1 MKRFISALALSV
13 TLLLGVVA
21 SGNDDRQQVVESFAK
36 HVSSLEQVEQQ
47 VIDSARQ
54 KIAELQSDS
63 IADAVTEAL
72 FLVYPGYSSAIEAS
86 DGDNPLTAMQALAE
100 FSKSEDPFLAADASF
115 YLARML
121 MNDERYEEALPV
133 LAQLSG
139 PYRDSTVHSN
149 TVKYFV
155 GVAHAGMLQNDLA
168 VNSFKKFLE
177 ESPQAP
183 ERLRVSAW
191 RQVQQL
197 MSIKEGQMT
206 DVHQRMDFS
215 RRRLRLAES
224 GEKTQEEQDK
234 IVKMLTKLIKE
245 QEKKECSSCNSN
257 KPNTKKQQQQQP
269 KQQQQAKKKP
279 KPNKSQQ
286 GGSSSNPN
294 GEVVDK
300 THDNSPASP
309 WSRLRDRSRDPA
321 NNAIK
326 DKLPPRYRDIVEK
339 YYEKA
344 NGRGSRN

>member
-1 MKRFISALALSV
+1 MKRLTINLALAL
-13 TLLLGVVA
+13 GVLWGGFA
-21 SGNDDRQQVVESFAK
+21 FGNDDRQAVVESFEK
-36 HVSSLEQVEQQ
+36 HVASLQQVEPQR
-47 VIDSARQ
+47 IDSAQQ
-54 KIAELQSDS
+54 KIRELKTDS
-63 IADAVTEAL
+63 FADAITESL
-72 FLVYPGYSSAIEAS
+72 MVIYPEYAAAIEVS
-86 DGDNPLTAMQALAE
+86 EGDDLVAAVAALANLAQAD
-100 FSKSEDPFLAADASF
+100 DPFLAADASF

-133 LAQLSG
+133 LSHLRGPLSESSVHG
-139 PYRDSTVHSN
+139 TTVD
-149 TVKYFV
+149 YFI
-155 GVAHAGMLQNDLA
+155 GVAYAGMLKNDLA
-168 VNSFKKFLE
+168 VQSFKKFLD
-177 ESPQAP
+177 ESPDAP

-224 GEKTQEEQDK
+224 GEKTQEEQEK
-234 IVKMLTKLIKE
+234 IVKMLTMLIKE

-269 KQQQQAKKKP
+269 KQQQAKQKP
-279 KPNKSQQ
+279 KQNKSQQ
-286 GGSSSNPN
+286 GGTSNNPN

-300 THDNSPASP
+300 SYDSSPASP

-326 DKLPPRYRDIVEK
+326 DKLPARYRDIVEK

-344 NGRGSRN
+344 NGRGSQN